1 MSGETQSRLQLD
13 LWLRCLEKDY
23 LGSFIPAGGATVKLA
38 VVPKDSYSHL
48 YKSLQEKLSLS
59 SFRLFDLSEERINL
73 HSIENFWFA
82 LAQRVDWE
90 SFARE
95 LRYSILRKIGY
106 SPSSELQD
114 CTLEELAE
122 LYQVEAREINIQ
134 FQREIKKLIFQ
145 DYSLALD
152 FRKAI
157 SRLIYEPLQSPGT
170 LEGLCLA
177 VQEWLKG
184 TLKSISQVRGAAI
197 FRKIDRT
204 NSREI
209 LLSFLRLFTRQLGCT
224 AILVSLF
231 HYYERRE
238 NGRPIFTRRQIIELY
253 ETLREFI
260 DAESKLE
267 KTVLIFMA
275 PLDFIE
281 SELLSYH
288 KYRALQTR
296 IENEVYSPNYPNP
309 CTTMVQLQ

>member
-38 VVPKDSYSHL
+38 VVPKDSYSRL
-48 YKSLQEKLSLS
+48 YKSLREKLSPP
-59 SFRLFDLSEERINL
+59 SFRLFDLSEECINL

-82 LAQRVDWE
+82 LAQKVDWE

-106 SPSSELQD
+106 SPSSEH

-184 TLKSISQVRGAAI
+184 TLESISQVRGAAI
-197 FRKIDRT
+197 FRRIDRT

-275 PLDFIE
+275 PPDFIE

-296 IENEVYSPNYPNP
+296 IENEVYSPDYPNP

>member
-197 FRKIDRT
+197 FRRIDRT
-204 NSREI
+204 SSREI
-209 LLSFLRLFTRQLGCT
+209 LLSFLRLFTRQLGWT

>member
-38 VVPKDSYSHL
+38 VVPKDFYSRL
-48 YKSLQEKLSLS
+48 YKSLREKLSLP

-95 LRYSILRKIGY
+95 LRYSILKKIGY
-106 SPSSELQD
+106 PPSSELQD

-134 FQREIKKLIFQ
+134 FQREIKRLIFQ

-197 FRKIDRT
+197 FRRIDRT

-275 PLDFIE
+275 PPDFIE

>member
-209 LLSFLRLFTRQLGCT
+209 LLSFLRLFTRQLGWT

>member
-82 LAQRVDWE
+82 LAQKVNWE